1 MSLSGLH
8 QHLIKY
14 TRKHS
19 TRVGSNVLNRWSK
32 ADEVHAQAVCY
43 LQSMFRGSSY
53 NVDRIALMACQD
65 LCNLNLISMQDSSQY
80 KVFRKSS
87 RNFVYLHSRTPKR
100 GNIRTK
106 SGLNW

>member
-1 MSLSGLH
+1 MSLSCLH
-8 QHLIKY
+8 QHLLTY

-19 TRVGSNVLNRWSK
+19 TLVGSKVLNRWSR

-43 LQSMFRGSSY
+43 LQAVFRGSRY

-65 LCNLNLISMQDSSQY
+65 LVNLKLISMQDSSQY
-80 KVFRKSS
+80 KVFKKSA
-87 RNFVYLHSRTPKR
+87 RNFVFIHAKAPK
-100 GNIRTK
+100 GYVRTK